1 MLVWVE
7 KAAIMEAVRKEEN
20 HGSNQPGMK
29 RTPFGPGCGHGILM
43 SLILRAI
50 DELKMDTDKIV
61 FVSGIGCTAWIPRTK
76 ITPKG
81 HLTMY

>member
-1 MLVWVE
+1 
-7 KAAIMEAVRKEEN
+7 
-20 HGSNQPGMK
+20 
-29 RTPFGPGCGHGILM
+29 M